1 MRIDEVRLTP
11 VWVNP
16 RHLVSTARIV
26 MAGHRMPVIGVVDG
40 DRFAGILRAE
50 SLEGRPESET
60 VQDAVEQPDVV
71 LDAAMRVEEAAELFV
86 QRDCTVAPVVDGD
99 RFLGVVT
106 SNMLLR
112 ELRRSR
118 DPLTGLPWS
127 DRLREWGVE
136 HLKQGHEIT
145 ILFLDLDGFGLYNR
159 RYGHV
164 VGDRVLVRVA
174 ECLSGK
180 TDPERDLLVRYG
192 GDEFAVGTL
201 RTRRE
206 VTQLIDRMT
215 ARGAILE
222 IDENIEPVGVTV
234 GIAGGRRTVERENI
248 HYAATV
254 DNLINLASKDCM
266 RRKAQQTPGYAA
278 VERLEPDSEAATL
291 QPETVP
297 QRPRED
303 RASDKPG
310 IASIHDGRSQ
320 GGSLTTVILAA
331 GDRVISGVDNRGDSP
346 VADSVARATL
356 QAMERMAEGR
366 IRFRLDSVLHSET
379 AQGLRLAT
387 VVGSAT
393 IGEEETAIT
402 GTASVRDDLLE
413 AVAKAAVDAAWP
425 TLQAARI

>member
-1 MRIDEVRLTP
+1 
-11 VWVNP
+11 
-16 RHLVSTARIV
+16 

-86 QRDCTVAPVVDGD
+86 QRDCTVAPVVDGE

-136 HLKQGHEIT
+136 QLKQGHEIT
-145 ILFLDLDGFGLYNR
+145 ILFLDLDGFGQYNR

-174 ECLSGK
+174 ECLLGK
-180 TDPERDLLVRYG
+180 TDPVRDLLVRYG

-206 VTQLIDRMT
+206 VTQLIDRLT
-215 ARGAILE
+215 ARGAFLE
-222 IDENIEPVGVTV
+222 IDEGVEPVGVTV
-234 GIAGGRRTVERENI
+234 GIAGGRRTVERENV

-266 RRKAQQTPGYAA
+266 RRKTQQTPGYAA
-278 VERLEPDSEAATL
+278 VERTEQEAEAPATHPADVAVRL
-291 QPETVP
+291 
-297 QRPRED
+297 RGD
-303 RASDKPG
+303 RAAEKPA
-310 IASIHDGRSQ
+310 IASIHDGRAQ

-346 VADSVARATL
+346 ASDSVARATL
-356 QAMERMAEGR
+356 QALERMAEGR

-402 GTASVRDDLLE
+402 GTAGVRDDLLE

-425 TLQAARI
+425 TLQAARV

>member
-26 MAGHRMPVIGVVDG
+26 MAGHRMPVIGVVEG

-60 VQDAVEQPDVV
+60 VQDAVEQPDFV
-71 LDAAMRVEEAAELFV
+71 LDAAMRVEEAAALFV
-86 QRDCTVAPVVDGD
+86 QRDCYEAPVVDGH
-99 RFLGVVT
+99 RFLGIVT

-112 ELRRSR
+112 ELQRSR

-127 DRLREWGVE
+127 DRLREWGIE
-136 HLKQGHEIT
+136 NLKQGREIT
-145 ILFLDLDGFGLYNR
+145 IVFLDLDGFGVYNR

-180 TDPERDLLVRYG
+180 TDPEKDLLVRYG

-206 VTQLIDRMT
+206 VSQLIDRMT
-215 ARGAILE
+215 ALGSFLE
-222 IDENIEPVGVTV
+222 IGEGFEPVGVTV
-234 GIAGGRRTVERENI
+234 GIAGGQRTVERENI

-254 DNLINLASKDCM
+254 DNLINLASKECM
-266 RRKAQQTPGYAA
+266 RRKSRLVAGYAA
-278 VERLEPDSEAATL
+278 VEDAGHGDPAFDQSTT
-291 QPETVP
+291 TVP
-297 QRPRED
+297 PAGPPRQE
-303 RASDKPG
+303 KPTV
-310 IASIHDGRSQ
+310 ASIHDGRAQ
-320 GGSLTTVILAA
+320 GGSMTTVILAM
-331 GDRVISGVDNRGDSP
+331 GDRVISGVDHRGDTA

-356 QAMERMAEGR
+356 QAMERMADGR
-366 IRFRLDSVLHSET
+366 VRFRLDSVLHSET
-379 AQGLRLAT
+379 TQGLRLAT

-393 IGEEETAIT
+393 VGDEETAIT

-425 TLQAARI
+425 TLSATRV

>member
-26 MAGHRMPVIGVVDG
+26 MAGHRMPVIGVVEG
-40 DRFAGILRAE
+40 NRFVGVLRAE

-71 LDAAMRVEEAAELFV
+71 LDAAMRVEDAAELFV
-86 QRDCTVAPVVDGD
+86 QRDCTVAPVVDGE
-99 RFLGVVT
+99 RFLGIVT

-136 HLKQGHEIT
+136 QLRLGHEIT
-145 ILFLDLDGFGLYNR
+145 ILFVDLDGFGLYNK

-164 VGDRVLVRVA
+164 VGDRVLEQFA
-174 ECLSGK
+174 QCLRSK
-180 TDPERDLLVRYG
+180 IDPERDLLVRYG
-192 GDEFAVGTL
+192 GDEFAIGTL
-201 RTRRE
+201 RTRQE
-206 VTQLIDRMT
+206 VSQLLSIVALGRVAFDV
-215 ARGAILE
+215 GQP
-222 IDENIEPVGVTV
+222 IEPVAYSVGVS
-234 GIAGGRRTVERENI
+234 GGRRTVERENI

-254 DNLINLASKDCM
+254 DNLINLASKDCT
-266 RRKAQQTPGYAA
+266 RRKSPQPPAQAVVEQVPEPTPPQPPRPAA
-278 VERLEPDSEAATL
+278 S
-291 QPETVP
+291 
-297 QRPRED
+297 
-303 RASDKPG
+303 SDKPT
-310 IASIHDGRSQ
+310 IASIHDGRAQ
-320 GGSLTTVILAA
+320 GGSLTTVILAM
-331 GDRVISGVDNRGDSP
+331 GDVVRSGVDNRGDDP

-356 QAMERMAEGR
+356 QAMERLAGER
-366 IRFRLDSVLHSET
+366 VKFRLDSVLHSET

-387 VVGSAT
+387 VVGSVTA
-393 IGEEETAIT
+393 GSEEAAIT

-413 AVAKAAVDAAWP
+413 AVAKAAIDAAWP
-425 TLQAARI
+425 HVQASRV